1 MTYFFVLFLLA
12 SYYEIISEQNDEP
25 SDAETLSSYSSDS
38 AGDMEDGSEDG
49 DDEDSQTDDKGP
61 HPIDIMD
68 QDTSS
73 LSSTEENV
81 NALNKNY
88 VQVSI
93 LLWFFLSLQHFVEER
108 KLNYLGFTYRLG
120 LHFLLSLQQI

>member
-1 MTYFFVLFLLA
+1 MVIIFFLFILA

-61 HPIDIMD
+61 HLIDIMD

-81 NALNKNY
+81 GGLNKNSIP
-88 VQVSI
+88 VSI
-93 LLWFFLSLQHFVEER
+93 LLWFLS
-108 KLNYLGFTYRLG
+108 
-120 LHFLLSLQQI
+120 SL